1 MTFVTPLVLDL
12 DGNGVRTLGLEAGV
26 QFDLAASGSKRT
38 TGWVGSGDGL
48 LALDRNGDG
57 AINDGSELF
66 GSATRL
72 ADGSTAADGYA
83 ALAALDDNGDGKI
96 DAKDCCTR
104 LAGVDRC
111 GCGRRQ
117 PAGRVEELAELRIA
131 SLNLDAAQRCG
142 RPWQPDRPDL
152 DLHHRRRPVARGGG
166 RLVCAGPGSSAGQ
179 LASAL
184 QQYSAGAPSAAPPTP
199 STTACAS
206 KPARLHPARRGAP
219 R

>member
-72 ADGSTAADGYA
+72 ADGSTARR
-83 ALAALDDNGDGKI
+83 LCKPWPRWMTNGDGKI
-96 DAKDCCTR
+96 DAKDRCT
-104 LAGVDRC
+104 APCGVDRC

-131 SLNLDAAQRCG
+131 SLKPG
-142 RPWQPDRPDL
+142 R
-152 DLHHRRRPVARGGG
+152 
-166 RLVCAGPGSSAGQ
+166 
-179 LASAL
+179 
-184 QQYSAGAPSAAPPTP
+184 
-199 STTACAS
+199 STAMRSTMAT
-206 KPARLHPARRGAP
+206 
-219 R
+219 